1 MCASDEKDWKFS
13 MVELNES
20 DFHDRTPAQEQYI
33 LDSSAEAPK
42 YSQNFK
48 TWKLIEVLRKNSAVT
63 GQLTQVTLL
72 DILLAEVKV
81 PHFKWDTNT

>member
-1 MCASDEKDWKFS
+1 

-20 DFHDRTPAQEQYI
+20 EFHDRTPAQEQYI
-33 LDSSAEAPK
+33 LDSFAEPPQ

-48 TWKLIEVLRKNSAVT
+48 IWKLIEALRKNNAVT

-81 PHFKWDTNT
+81 PHCKWDINT